1 MKTFALICSED
12 GVIKELINEDQN
24 PFKGSVNQLFSTN
37 NHIADI
43 QKALNFLLEIKNKKV
58 TESWEITLE
67 EEGTPIEYNFR
78 GLLHDSEIII
88 IGEEK
93 SIDRLNQ
100 INVIN
105 ADFSSLIREI
115 TNENIDS
122 RRQFMQVV
130 SHELRTPNTAI
141 SGYVEM
147 ILENYEESIPEEAY
161 RWLEIVMN
169 NANRLGKITD
179 GLLILEEAEDG
190 AIKPERTSLRPD
202 VVVSEILSEKQDR
215 ISTKNLEI
223 ETSIKVEEIYTDSR
237 MIRSIL
243 DSLIDNA
250 IKFSPEKSKIIVTIS
265 EKGEIITI
273 KVKDQGIGIKEEDLS
288 RVFKP
293 FSNIQKPDYYP
304 GIGISLAI
312 SKAYTEALKG
322 KIYAK
327 SEGIGEGSTF
337 TVEIPKTQT
346 K

>member
-37 NHIADI
+37 NHILDI

-67 EEGTPIEYNFR
+67 DGGTPIEYNFR
-78 GLLHDSEIII
+78 GLLHDGEIII

-100 INVIN
+100 INAIN

-190 AIKPERTSLRPD
+190 AIKPERTFLRPD

-223 ETSIKVEEIYTDSR
+223 ETCIKVEEIYTDSR

-250 IKFSPEKSKIIVTIS
+250 IKFSPEKSKIIVTLS

-273 KVKDQGIGIKEEDLS
+273 KVRDQGIGIKEEDLS
-288 RVFKP
+288 RVFEP

-337 TVEIPKTQT
+337 TVEIPLTQT